1 MRLPIVRS
9 TLLNAG
15 FAGLVLLLPVVA
27 SAATPATPAPLTK
40 SLTGEAK
47 AAYDSGRLL
56 FEDGDSPG
64 ALAKF
69 SHAYDVS
76 HDARLLWN
84 MASCEKELRHYAR
97 AAALIG
103 RYLQEG
109 GDRISASQR
118 KSALETQTALSA
130 FYASVKLS
138 GAPDGA
144 SVFVDGTQVGQ
155 TPLTE
160 PLLLDLGT
168 RALRI
173 EQPGFE
179 PFEQNV
185 EIAGGGELDVPVTL
199 TPVPVLSVAP
209 AVLSITTSGTRDII
223 AIDGKVV
230 GSQRWQ
236 GAVAVGEHS
245 VRVTASGKKPYE
257 SHVQLLAGSTR
268 SLQIALEDENK
279 GSTVWIWVAGGAAV
293 VAGAVVGG
301 FLLFKPQDTPGSHPE
316 GKLTTVYL
324 PLGGS
329 R

>member
-1 MRLPIVRS
+1 MRLSSARRNLI
-9 TLLNAG
+9 LAG
-15 FAGLVLLLPVVA
+15 FASCLLLLPVSI
-27 SAATPATPAPLTK
+27 SAATPAPLTQ
-40 SLTGEAK
+40 SLKGEAK
-47 AAYDSGRLL
+47 AEYDSGKLL

-69 SHAYDVS
+69 THAYDLS
-76 HDARLLWN
+76 HDPRLLWN

-109 GDRISASQR
+109 SDRISASQR
-118 KSALETQTALSA
+118 KSAVETQTALTA
-130 FYASVKLS
+130 FYANVKLS

-144 SVFVDGTQVGQ
+144 NVFVDGSQVGQ
-155 TPLTE
+155 APLTE

-168 RALRI
+168 RTVRV

-179 PFEQNV
+179 PFEKKV
-185 EIAGGGELDVPVTL
+185 EIAGGGELEVAVTL
-199 TPVPVLSVAP
+199 TPVAVVIVAPPVLSVQ
-209 AVLSITTSGTRDII
+209 TSGTRDII

-245 VRVTASGKKPYE
+245 VRVTAPGKKPYE
-257 SHVQLLAGSTR
+257 SHIQLLAGSTR
-268 SLQIALEDENK
+268 SLQVALEDEAN
-279 GSTVWIWVAGGAAV
+279 GSTVWYWVAGGAAV
-293 VAGAVVGG
+293 AAGAVVGG
-301 FLLFKPQDTPGSHPE
+301 YFLFKPQDAPGTHPE

-324 PLGGS
+324 PLGGA

>member
-1 MRLPIVRS
+1 MTLSTARS

-15 FAGLVLLLPVVA
+15 FAALILLLPLAA
-27 SAATPATPAPLTK
+27 SGATPPTPAPLTK
-40 SLTGEAK
+40 TLSGEAK

-97 AAALIG
+97 AAELIG

-118 KSALETQTALSA
+118 KSALETQTALTA

-138 GAPDGA
+138 GVPDGA
-144 SVFVDGTQVGQ
+144 TVLVDGTQVGQ

-168 RALRI
+168 RALRV
-173 EQPGFE
+173 EQAGFV
-179 PFEQNV
+179 PFEKNV
-185 EIAGGGELDVPVTL
+185 EIAGGGELEVPVTL
-199 TPVPVLSVAP
+199 SPVPEISVAP
-209 AVLSITTSGTRDII
+209 AVLSITTSGARDII

-245 VRVTASGKKPYE
+245 VRVTAAGKKPYE

-268 SLQIALEDENK
+268 SLQIALEDEK
-279 GSTVWIWVAGGAAV
+279 TGSTVWIWVAGGAAV
-293 VAGAVVGG
+293 AAGVVVGG
-301 FLLFKPQDTPGSHPE
+301 ILLFKPQDTPGTHPE